1 MKRQTE
7 RRNLVL
13 RRELLRRIS
22 VEYVE
27 MPGLCLTVTQAQRL
41 FALRDDICLRVL
53 NELVDAQYLRRD
65 ASGAYLRD
73 GTRP

>member
-1 MKRQTE
+1 VKHQKE
-7 RRNLVL
+7 RRNHVL
-13 RRELLRRIS
+13 RRELLRRIR

-41 FALRDDICLRVL
+41 FALREDICSRVL
-53 NELVDAQYLRRD
+53 NELVDAQCLRRD
-65 ASGAYLRD
+65 ASGAYVRD

>member
-1 MKRQTE
+1 
-7 RRNLVL
+7 L
-13 RRELLRRIS
+13 RRELVRRIS

-41 FALRDDICLRVL
+41 FALRHDICLRVL
-53 NELVDAQYLRRD
+53 NELVEAQYLRRD

-73 GTRP
+73 GTLP